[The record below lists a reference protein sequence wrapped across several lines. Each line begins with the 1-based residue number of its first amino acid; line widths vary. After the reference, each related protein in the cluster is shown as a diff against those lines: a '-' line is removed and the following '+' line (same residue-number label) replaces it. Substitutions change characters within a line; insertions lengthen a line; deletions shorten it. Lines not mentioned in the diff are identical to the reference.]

1 MNTIHSSS
9 LAFYPVGYTHPQ
21 TGRAENNR
29 EQKPRPDINAIGEN
43 QQNLALPKPSSTAQ
57 IKTALADNGLTVSS
71 NNEQPTNSRTLKALN
86 AYTENRNQP
95 AQLRVAEMISGI
107 DFYA

>member
-9 LAFYPVGYTHPQ
+9 LAFYPVGYTQPQ
-21 TGRAENNR
+21 AGRLENNR
-29 EQKPRPDINAIGEN
+29 EQKPSPDSNAIGGN
-43 QQNLALPKPSSTAQ
+43 QHNLDLPKPSSTAQ
-57 IKTALADNGLTVSS
+57 IKAALAENGLTV
-71 NNEQPTNSRTLKALN
+71 NNNDQPTNSRTLKALN

-95 AQLRVAEMISGI
+95 AQLRVAEIISGI